1 MGALEDAI
9 ALAIKAQVARLNFEQ
24 VLTGT
29 VKEVGETT
37 CTVERTDAPTIYE
50 VRLNAIDD
58 DLQSYVT
65 IYPVVGSSVIVG
77 IIEGLKTEAVVLR
90 CSEVVQVKMKIGEQ
104 TVKIDKDGVVFN
116 DGAKGLAK
124 VDKLTEKINALESD
138 INKLKTAFA
147 TWVTVPSD
155 GGAALKL
162 ITATWFGSALSVT
175 TQAQLEDSKI
185 KH

>member
-37 CTVERTDAPTIYE
+37 CTVERTNAPTIYE

-90 CSEVVQVKMKIGEQ
+90 CSEVAQVKMKIGEQ
-104 TVKIDKDGVVFN
+104 TLVLDKDGVVFN
-116 DGAKGLAK
+116 GGENKGLVK
-124 VDKLTEKINALESD
+124 VTEMVTWMQTVYTDLQT
-138 INKLKTAFA
+138 LKTQLA
-147 TWVTVPSD
+147 THPVAGNTAPLALVFVPGTTNPTVNNM
-155 GGAALKL
+155 
-162 ITATWFGSALSVT
+162 
-175 TQAQLEDSKI
+175 QDSKI